1 MPNKAK
7 HHFLFF
13 LGHPAHFH
21 MFRPM
26 ICELKSH
33 EHCVSIIARPKD
45 VLIDLLEASGFEYHC
60 VPGGQRKPGLFGILQ
75 NLLQKALFL
84 NAYCRK
90 NKPDIMLGTSAEIA
104 WIGRLRSIPAYVF
117 SEDDAAVIPGFAW
130 LAYPFAHAV
139 VSPEGCNNGLWQ
151 KKTLSYPGY
160 QKLAYLHPARF
171 KPDKGIKDHYIPNDK
186 PYSLLRFSS
195 LLAHHDTGAS
205 GFTTETARRTIEILS
220 QKGMVF
226 ISSERQLEPEFEPY
240 RLKIH
245 PEDMHHVLAYASLF
259 AGDSQS
265 MTVEAALLG
274 IPAFRLSSFKGKIS
288 VLEELEHRYQLTF
301 AFDPKHPEGFYQ
313 QITRFAFD
321 SNTSALFDQGR
332 QKLLKDKGDVTSFY
346 LKMAFAA
353 LEKNA

>member
-1 MPNKAK
+1 
-7 HHFLFF
+7 
-13 LGHPAHFH
+13 
-21 MFRPM
+21 
-26 ICELKSH
+26 
-33 EHCVSIIARPKD
+33 
-45 VLIDLLEASGFEYHC
+45 
-60 VPGGQRKPGLFGILQ
+60 
-75 NLLQKALFL
+75 
-84 NAYCRK
+84 
-90 NKPDIMLGTSAEIA
+90 
-104 WIGRLRSIPAYVF
+104 
-117 SEDDAAVIPGFAW
+117 
-130 LAYPFAHAV
+130 
-139 VSPEGCNNGLWQ
+139 
-151 KKTLSYPGY
+151 
-160 QKLAYLHPARF
+160 
-171 KPDKGIKDHYIPNDK
+171 
-186 PYSLLRFSS
+186 
-195 LLAHHDTGAS
+195 
-205 GFTTETARRTIEILS
+205 
-220 QKGMVF
+220 MVF

-301 AFDPKHPEGFYQ
+301 AFDPKHPEDFYQ